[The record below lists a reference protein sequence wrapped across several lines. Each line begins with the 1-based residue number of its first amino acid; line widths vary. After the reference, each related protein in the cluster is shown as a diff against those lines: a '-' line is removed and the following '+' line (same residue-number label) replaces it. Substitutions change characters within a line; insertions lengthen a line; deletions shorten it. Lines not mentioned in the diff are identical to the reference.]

1 LKRGRRWEGASPP
14 ISTASLPAR
23 SRAIAYADHITIA
36 GRVEAALD
44 KAGPGFGQRPAL
56 VGICGAQGSGK
67 STLTETLAE
76 HFRGKGLKVA
86 ALSLDDLYLRR
97 AEREHLAAT
106 VHPLLT
112 TRGVPG
118 THDVQLGE
126 AVLDAL
132 GKPGTVRVPRFDKSV
147 DDRFSEGAWDIVEGP
162 VDLILFEGWCVGAS
176 AESEHALAEPINAL
190 ERTEDAD
197 GQWRRYANAALADD
211 YQRLF
216 ARIDLLILLAAPS
229 FEIVARWRTEQEEH
243 LRRKLHAE
251 GREQGGGLMSSEQI
265 ARFVQHYERITRHIL
280 TEMPGRADIVIKLN
294 EERQIIAD

>member
-1 LKRGRRWEGASPP
+1 M
-14 ISTASLPAR
+14 
-23 SRAIAYADHITIA
+23 
-36 GRVEAALD
+36 EAALD
-44 KAGPGFGQRPAL
+44 KARPGFSQQPAL

-67 STLTETLAE
+67 STLTETLTE
-76 HFRGKGLKVA
+76 HFREKGLRVA

-97 AEREHLAAT
+97 AEREHLAAA
-106 VHPLLT
+106 VHPLLA

-118 THDVQLGE
+118 THDVELGE

-132 GKPGTVRVPRFDKSV
+132 GKPGTISVPRFDKSI
-147 DDRFSEGAWDIVEGP
+147 DDRFPERAWETVEGP

-176 AESEHALAEPINAL
+176 AEAERALAAPINVL

-197 GQWRRYANAALADD
+197 GQWRRYANTALAGD

-216 ARIDLLILLAAPS
+216 GRIDLLILLAAPS

-251 GREQGGGLMSSEQI
+251 GREQGSGLMSAEQI

-280 TEMPGRADIVIKLN
+280 TEMPARADIVIKLN
-294 EERQIIAD
+294 GERQIIAD